1 MRGFLMRREKLLS
14 KIRADEN
21 MDQTGERIVYLC
33 DDIEGKFAENNET
46 SESRYFSIDNLP
58 PSQKRNGILIQFGP
72 NIGQWFTTDLFGF
85 VEEKNDNV

>member
-1 MRGFLMRREKLLS
+1 MCGFLMRREKLLS

-46 SESRYFSIDNLP
+46 SESRYFSIDSLP
-58 PSQKRNGILIQFGP
+58 PFA
-72 NIGQWFTTDLFGF
+72 
-85 VEEKNDNV
+85 EEKWNFDAFWTKTWTAVYD